1 MLRNESTYK
10 LPLNKNTYRA
20 IKMQTGTTIDV
31 EKFIN
36 DCINEYTDGE
46 TGNGLF
52 NANNNLFWSESFL
65 RRMQKYEDL
74 KEKRSQAGKKAMQN
88 RWGNKQNYN
97 KVITK
102 KQRKIKGISKNNKI
116 ITMLS
121 KENNKVIT
129 KKQRKIKGISKNN
142 KIITML
148 SKENNKVIT
157 NVIKNRNKVI
167 AKNNKSNQIKSNQI
181 KLKKIK
187 LKDMKSIYPS
197 DHKSKENKTLD
208 EMMDEMEKME
218 FETIISNCEMHIFS
232 PELSIEITEI
242 LKEMYMTPITR
253 KRVLEV
259 NSKKLLYA
267 LKNFAI
273 ANTKSRIQIPKAY
286 FKKCILSALDQT
298 ELSTQYDTE
307 TIFEMEE

>member
-10 LPLNKNTYRA
+10 LPLNKNIYRA

-88 RWGNKQNYN
+88 RWGNKQNY
-97 KVITK
+97 
-102 KQRKIKGISKNNKI
+102 
-116 ITMLS
+116 
-121 KENNKVIT
+121 NKVIT

-298 ELSTQYDTE
+298 ELSTQYDVD
-307 TIFEMEE
+307 TIYRIENEVGYE

>member
-88 RWGNKQNYN
+88 RWGNKQNY
-97 KVITK
+97 
-102 KQRKIKGISKNNKI
+102 
-116 ITMLS
+116 
-121 KENNKVIT
+121 NKVIT

-298 ELSTQYDTE
+298 ELSKQLDTD
-307 TIFEMEE
+307 TIYELGDY

>member
-129 KKQRKIKGISKNN
+129 
-142 KIITML
+142 
-148 SKENNKVIT
+148 

-187 LKDMKSIYPS
+187 LKEMKSIYPS

>member
-88 RWGNKQNYN
+88 RWGNKQNY
-97 KVITK
+97 
-102 KQRKIKGISKNNKI
+102 
-116 ITMLS
+116 
-121 KENNKVIT
+121 NKVIT

>member
-88 RWGNKQNYN
+88 RWGNEQNY
-97 KVITK
+97 
-102 KQRKIKGISKNNKI
+102 
-116 ITMLS
+116 
-121 KENNKVIT
+121 NKVIT

-298 ELSTQYDTE
+298 ELSTQYDVD
-307 TIFEMEE
+307 TIYRIENEVGYE

>member
-20 IKMQTGTTIDV
+20 IKMQTGTAIDV

-102 KQRKIKGISKNNKI
+102 KQK
-116 ITMLS
+116 
-121 KENNKVIT
+121 
-129 KKQRKIKGISKNN
+129 KIKGISKNN

>member
-88 RWGNKQNYN
+88 RWGNKQNY
-97 KVITK
+97 
-102 KQRKIKGISKNNKI
+102 
-116 ITMLS
+116 
-121 KENNKVIT
+121 NKVIT

-298 ELSTQYDTE
+298 ESSTQYDTE

>member
-129 KKQRKIKGISKNN
+129 
-142 KIITML
+142 
-148 SKENNKVIT
+148 

-167 AKNNKSNQIKSNQI
+167 AKNNKSNQIKSNQT
-181 KLKKIK
+181 KLNKIK

>member
-1 MLRNESTYK
+1 
-10 LPLNKNTYRA
+10 
-20 IKMQTGTTIDV
+20 MQTGTTIDV

-88 RWGNKQNYN
+88 RWGNKQNY
-97 KVITK
+97 
-102 KQRKIKGISKNNKI
+102 
-116 ITMLS
+116 
-121 KENNKVIT
+121 NKVIT

-298 ELSTQYDTE
+298 ELSTQYDVD
-307 TIFEMEE
+307 TIYRIENEVGYE